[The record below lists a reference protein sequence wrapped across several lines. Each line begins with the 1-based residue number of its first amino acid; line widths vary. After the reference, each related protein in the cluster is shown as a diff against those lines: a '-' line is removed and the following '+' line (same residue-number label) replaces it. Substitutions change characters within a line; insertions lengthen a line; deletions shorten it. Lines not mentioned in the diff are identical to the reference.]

1 VGLPEEPE
9 LLKRIERE
17 IIDGFDEEL
26 ELEIEDRTHEDILS
40 PEGIKESDL
49 AALIWIT
56 A

>member
-17 IIDGFDEEL
+17 IIDGFDE